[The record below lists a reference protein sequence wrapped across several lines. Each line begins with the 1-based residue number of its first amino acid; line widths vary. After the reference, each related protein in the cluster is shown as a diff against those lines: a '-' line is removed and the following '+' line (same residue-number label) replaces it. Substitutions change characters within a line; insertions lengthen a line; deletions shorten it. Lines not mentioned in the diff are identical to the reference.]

1 MSGMSDMSKELIMQ
15 KLKAEDETLRQMY
28 GVKSLI
34 LFGSVARSTAKPSSD
49 IDLLVTFSE
58 PATFDQYMNLKL
70 YLEDILQAPV
80 DLVTRGAVRSHIL
93 PKIEHEGV
101 HVA

>member
-1 MSGMSDMSKELIMQ
+1 MFGMSKELILQ
-15 KLKAEDETLRQMY
+15 KLKAEDEILRPMY

-34 LFGSVARSTAKPSSD
+34 LFGSVARSTAKSTSD

-80 DLVTRGAVRSHIL
+80 DLVTRGAVRPHIL
-93 PKIEHEGV
+93 PQIEREGV
-101 HVA
+101 HIA